1 MGRHSG
7 EATEQ
12 DRIDL
17 IYQATRYGKDTGTRI
32 LFFSSDGQVMFEDEL
47 GLKTE
52 VYCSKT
58 YLVIVA
64 VVVVSL
70 LFPALFI
77 AVPGCRKSE
86 IHHRVRRCDCSPGQS
101 IPCLGASDMEIQ
113 DHSRG
118 GCRNGQ
124 ACGRKNLAVFC
135 VRYNQGCPE
144 G

>member
-1 MGRHSG
+1 MKVTGTKCYVQIEDDAGNIARFDGEVCFGEFCALADSIEWVRHSG

-58 YLVIVA
+58 YLVESRITGRY
-64 VVVVSL
+64 
-70 LFPALFI
+70 ALI
-77 AVPGCRKSE
+77 
-86 IHHRVRRCDCSPGQS
+86 
-101 IPCLGASDMEIQ
+101 
-113 DHSRG
+113 
-118 GCRNGQ
+118 
-124 ACGRKNLAVFC
+124 
-135 VRYNQGCPE
+135 
-144 G
+144 